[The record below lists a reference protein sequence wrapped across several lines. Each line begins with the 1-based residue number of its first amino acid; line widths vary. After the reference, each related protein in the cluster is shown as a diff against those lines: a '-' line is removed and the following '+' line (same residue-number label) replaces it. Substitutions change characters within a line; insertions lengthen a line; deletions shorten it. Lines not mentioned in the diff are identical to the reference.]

1 MTNEYEI
8 DGNILMILNEIRN
21 SKADLKNNIVN
32 INTKLE
38 DQGAE
43 IATLQEHIKN
53 ILELLARID
62 KIEKT
67 METYASK
74 TSKSVVNVGFD
85 EKGVNKKQKVVIYKE
100 GRACGSEEQS
110 GDDAV
115 KNEKSRL
122 KNKEDVLEYSKKI
135 VGIFPI
141 NEEDIKKNMFKEE
154 IVDNTVKLRTVEE
167 YLHKELGFKLEQI
180 VVFGVT
186 NVKKSWKDKTF
197 YVHMK
202 NEHGSS

>member
-1 MTNEYEI
+1 M
-8 DGNILMILNEIRN
+8 
-21 SKADLKNNIVN
+21 
-32 INTKLE
+32 
-38 DQGAE
+38 
-43 IATLQEHIKN
+43 
-53 ILELLARID
+53 
-62 KIEKT
+62 
-67 METYASK
+67 
-74 TSKSVVNVGFD
+74 
-85 EKGVNKKQKVVIYKE
+85 VIYKE

-135 VGIFPI
+135 IGIFPI

-186 NVKKSWKDKTF
+186 NVKKSWKDETF